1 MGHCHWSSER
11 VFEHYTKV
19 DRVNRIKGS
28 VLALKNSVVR
38 DSSGECMADLPLPF
52 TPLWTLGKVSHEPLI
67 CKFVFP

>member
-1 MGHCHWSSER
+1 MGHCRWSSER

-38 DSSGECMADLPLPF
+38 DSSGECMADAATAFYTSMDDGEGFSRAFNL
-52 TPLWTLGKVSHEPLI
+52 
-67 CKFVFP
+67 